1 MITLR
6 PAADRGHANFGWLD
20 SHHTFSFGSY
30 HDPAHMGV
38 SALRV
43 INDDRV
49 TPGAGFG
56 AHPHRDMEIIS
67 YVLEGSI
74 EHKDSMGSH
83 TRLNAGQIQ
92 VMSAGTGIVH
102 SEYNPDDS
110 TGLHFLQIWIQPDRR
125 GVEPRYAQQ
134 DVPPGEGATLL
145 VSPDGRDG
153 SLSIHQNAFI
163 HLLRPAASG
172 LTRTLHTDRTYYVHA
187 VHGTLTVNGVSMSA
201 GDGMTLAAET
211 ALTVSAQAGAEA
223 LLFDLP

>member
-6 PAADRGHANFGWLD
+6 PAAARGHANFGWLD

-67 YVLEGSI
+67 YVLEGRI

-172 LTRTLHTDRTYYVHA
+172 LTRTLHADRTYYVHA
-187 VHGTLTVNGVSMSA
+187 VHGTLTVNGVRMSS

>member
-83 TRLNAGQIQ
+83 ARLNAGQIQ

-110 TGLHFLQIWIQPDRR
+110 TGL
-125 GVEPRYAQQ
+125 
-134 DVPPGEGATLL
+134 
-145 VSPDGRDG
+145 
-153 SLSIHQNAFI
+153 
-163 HLLRPAASG
+163 
-172 LTRTLHTDRTYYVHA
+172 
-187 VHGTLTVNGVSMSA
+187 
-201 GDGMTLAAET
+201 
-211 ALTVSAQAGAEA
+211 
-223 LLFDLP
+223 

>member
-1 MITLR
+1 
-6 PAADRGHANFGWLD
+6 
-20 SHHTFSFGSY
+20 
-30 HDPAHMGV
+30 
-38 SALRV
+38 
-43 INDDRV
+43 
-49 TPGAGFG
+49 
-56 AHPHRDMEIIS
+56 
-67 YVLEGSI
+67 
-74 EHKDSMGSH
+74 
-83 TRLNAGQIQ
+83 
-92 VMSAGTGIVH
+92 
-102 SEYNPDDS
+102 
-110 TGLHFLQIWIQPDRR
+110 FLQIWIQPDRR

-172 LTRTLHTDRTYYVHA
+172 LTRTLHADRTYYVHA